1 MSGSTRRRRYRREPV
16 AVGDRLGRYR
26 PGSAAPGSELARLQA
41 AWQEVAG
48 RQAAANSVV
57 VRRSRA
63 GVVNVACAS
72 AGWAQELDA
81 RRELLRDRLAREVP
95 DTSVTAIRFVV
106 GDHVIPAPPPGR
118 ARPAVRPSAE
128 EVEAAR
134 AAVADVSD
142 PALRDLLERAA
153 AGQMAMAR
161 AKRKSLQRGK
171 NIGRVGRGE

>member
-1 MSGSTRRRRYRREPV
+1 MSGSGRRRRYRREPV
-16 AVGDRLGRYR
+16 AVGERLGRYR

-48 RQAAANSVV
+48 RQASANSVV

-72 AGWAQELDA
+72 AAWAQELDA
-81 RRELLRDRLAREVP
+81 RRELLRDRLARETP
-95 DTSVTAIRFVV
+95 DTLVAAIRFVV
-106 GDHVIPAPPPGR
+106 GDHVIPPPPPVG
-118 ARPAVRPSAE
+118 ARSPVRPSAE

-153 AGQMAMAR
+153 AGQMAVAR
-161 AKRKSLQRGK
+161 TKRKSLQKGK
-171 NIGRVGRGE
+171 NTGRVGRG

>member
-1 MSGSTRRRRYRREPV
+1 MSGSARRRRYRREPV
-16 AVGDRLGRYR
+16 AVGDRLARYR
-26 PGSAAPGSELARLQA
+26 PGTSAPGSELARLQA

-81 RRELLRDRLAREVP
+81 RRDMLRDRLAREVP
-95 DTSVTAIRFVV
+95 DTPVTAVRFVV
-106 GDHVIPAPPPGR
+106 GDHVIPAASPARGRPP
-118 ARPAVRPSAE
+118 VRPNAE
-128 EVEAAR
+128 EMEAAR
-134 AAVADVSD
+134 AAVAEVSD

-153 AGQMAMAR
+153 AGQMAVAR
-161 AKRKSLQRGK
+161 TKRKSLQRGK
-171 NIGRVGRGE
+171 NAGRVGRGE